1 MLARLMLR
9 STRPMNMLTS
19 ATAPKADA
27 YPGNWAVTPCQIDR
41 GVKPWTYSTVWRY
54 KWPRNAGCLGTQPH
68 AHASGLMRSFTPS
81 NPARCRSIPTSP
93 PMSSTTSV
101 GIPRTGAHWHE
112 TATVDPRCAEPLG
125 LRPCS
130 MRARVRHAESRP
142 HRQGVARST
151 EGQIEGC
158 ERASFTEAFRSDA
171 LWTAIMVVLELPLRI
186 GQRSEAAASERY
198 ACIDS

>member
-1 MLARLMLR
+1 MAEKRWLSRR
-9 STRPMNMLTS
+9 SATRACIGIDAQFHSEQPRALPEYPDQPADVIDDKCRDTPAQVRTGTRP
-19 ATAPKADA
+19 
-27 YPGNWAVTPCQIDR
+27 Q
-41 GVKPWTYSTVWRY
+41 
-54 KWPRNAGCLGTQPH
+54 Q
-68 AHASGLMRSFTPS
+68 
-81 NPARCRSIPTSP
+81 SIPDELNL
-93 PMSSTTSV
+93 SV
-101 GIPRTGAHWHE
+101 FA
-112 TATVDPRCAEPLG
+112 
-125 LRPCS
+125 PCS

-198 ACIDS
+198 ARIDS